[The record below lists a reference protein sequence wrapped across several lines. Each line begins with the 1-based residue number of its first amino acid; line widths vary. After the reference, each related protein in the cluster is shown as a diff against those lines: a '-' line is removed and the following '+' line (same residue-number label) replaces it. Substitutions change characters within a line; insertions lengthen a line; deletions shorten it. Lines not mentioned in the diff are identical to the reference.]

1 MYNKRQIVIKN
12 KDIQHS
18 LKKNNAS
25 SAKFQVT
32 PPPHYNKEYD
42 YKTQSDMSHPF
53 WLFKTKK
60 EKDTKRKKPFLP

>member
-18 LKKNNAS
+18 LKTMHLLQNFKL
-25 SAKFQVT
+25 